1 MKLKLPNWGSLCN
14 PNLLTNSDY
23 RSGIINQKG
32 ITSLDKSDGSTE
44 LGIDGWI
51 QYGINIA
58 VGLNYVTFANRTS
71 ANHTVQQPLD
81 IKGLKAGDKVTSV
94 SYTHLTLPT
103 T

>member
-14 PNLLTNSDY
+14 PNLLMNSDY

-51 QYGINIA
+51 QYGINCSVATGSI
-58 VGLNYVTFANRTS
+58 TFANRTS
-71 ANHTVQQPLD
+71 ARHTV
-81 IKGLKAGDKVTSV
+81 
-94 SYTHLTLPT
+94 
-103 T
+103 

>member
-1 MKLKLPNWGSLCN
+1 MGQTSIKIPNWKSLCN
-14 PNLLTNSDY
+14 PNLLMNSDY

-58 VGLNYVTFANRTS
+58 VGTNYITFANRTS
-71 ANHTVQQPLD
+71 WLMEIMNL
-81 IKGLKAGDKVTSV
+81 
-94 SYTHLTLPT
+94 HLH
-103 T
+103 